1 MNKPDLIAS
10 KPNSLS
16 DSRVVY
22 LIEDDDD
29 CRLNIA
35 QFLTLEGYQV
45 LSYPSADGFLKE
57 ALVTSAVL
65 VSDMQMPGLSG
76 VDIQAALIDREI
88 SLPMIFISG
97 ESTFQQAV
105 QAMKQGAVEFLAKP
119 VHPDELLRA
128 IERAFEKLAI
138 EAARHIT
145 KLNLEAKLE
154 KLSPRERMVYDLL
167 REGFSNPQLV
177 DRMGISMPTV
187 KEYKANVFRK
197 LEVEHLSELMK
208 LH

>member
-1 MNKPDLIAS
+1 MKNADSLTS
-10 KPNSLS
+10 NSNPLS
-16 DSRVVY
+16 ESRVIY

-29 CRLNIA
+29 CRSNIA
-35 QFLTLEGYQV
+35 QFLNLKGYQV
-45 LSYPSADGFLKE
+45 FSYPAADGFLRE
-57 ALVTSAVL
+57 ALVAPAVL
-65 VSDMQMPGLSG
+65 VSDMQMPGLTG
-76 VDIQAALIDREI
+76 VDVQTVLIERGVEM
-88 SLPMIFISG
+88 PMIFISG

-105 QAMKQGAVEFLAKP
+105 QAMKQGAAEFLAKP
-119 VHPDELLRA
+119 VSPEELLLA
-128 IERAFEKLAI
+128 IERAFEKLSI
-138 EAARHIT
+138 EAATYIT
-145 KLNLEAKLE
+145 KLSLEVKLQ

-197 LEVEHLSELMK
+197 LEIEHLSELMK